1 VTGPSWLTGG
11 TAVVMIATAVYC
23 VSRIIAAWRWRR
35 PTEYDVDGVH
45 VLMGVAMAGM
55 LVPRLSLVGGG
66 PGWAVVFGGATAWFG
81 GQTIR
86 GYRRGRPGRQAA
98 HHLPHLVA
106 SGAMFYM
113 ALALPVAAAG
123 AARPGTFMGAGPG
136 PGFPALAFVLALAL
150 IGYVIRTTDRL
161 TSLAPVA
168 ATASTGYPNP
178 AAAPRAEGQSVT
190 GPPMSQRLAA
200 CCDIVMGL
208 TMGYMLILMV

>member
-1 VTGPSWLTGG
+1 MTGPAWLADAL
-11 TAVVMIATAVYC
+11 AVAAIATAVYC
-23 VSRIIAAWRWRR
+23 VSRIAAARRWHR

-55 LVPRLSLVGGG
+55 LVPRLSLVGG

-86 GYRRGRPGRQAA
+86 GYRRGRPGRRAA
-98 HHLPHLVA
+98 HHLPHLVG
-106 SGAMFYM
+106 SGAMLYM

-168 ATASTGYPNP
+168 ATTSTGYPNP
-178 AAAPRAEGQSVT
+178 AVAPRTEGLSVT
-190 GPPMSQRLAA
+190 GAPMSQRLAA